1 MLVLNKNTQAIQ
13 IDLSRF
19 QELNFQGKKFINVLD
34 EKEGFNWKD
43 QLTLK
48 KKGAFLFHEKK

>member
-1 MLVLNKNTQAIQ
+1 MLVLNKNAQAIQ

-34 EKEGFNWKD
+34 EEEGFNWKD

-48 KKGAFLFHEKK
+48 KKGAFLFHKK

>member
-1 MLVLNKNTQAIQ
+1 MFFLNFTPEENLMFVLNKNIQPIQ

-34 EKEGFNWKD
+34 EEERFN
-43 QLTLK
+43 
-48 KKGAFLFHEKK
+48 

>member
-19 QELNFQGKKFINVLD
+19 QELNFQGKVYKRP
-34 EKEGFNWKD
+34 
-43 QLTLK
+43 
-48 KKGAFLFHEKK
+48 